1 MSLAAGAASLVSV
14 GQTTAS
20 ISVATPSSAG
30 TAPYTYQWYRSTT
43 TGFSPGGG
51 TLISGATTRAYV
63 DTGLIPGTQ
72 YFYVNVVTDSASP
85 AATANSTQLSV
96 ATTNQVPNQNQF
108 AQTAQVGQV
117 DMPYNYDTIP
127 VQIDVTQSGVIYAGQ
142 AVKLVASSS
151 NGAAANGG
159 TGQVP
164 KVIACAANSDE
175 CFGFINY
182 NQKNVSFAA
191 GQACEISQ
199 AGNVMYLWATAAI
212 VQGAQVQLDLSTVGG
227 VAPKGSAGNDYVG
240 WAFDGAA
247 AAGALIRV
255 RLVVPS
261 FTKFS

>member
-1 MSLAAGAASLVSV
+1 MSLVAGAASLVSV
-14 GQTTAS
+14 GQNIATVT
-20 ISVATPSSAG
+20 VATPSSAG
-30 TAPYTYQWYRSTT
+30 TAPYTYQWYRSTLS
-43 TGFSPGGG
+43 GFSPGGG
-51 TLISGATTRAYV
+51 TLLSGATSRTLN

-72 YFYVNVVTDSASP
+72 YYYVNRVTDSASP
-85 AATANSTQLSV
+85 VAHADSTQLAV
-96 ATTNQVPNQNQF
+96 ATQNQVPNQNQF

-117 DMPYNYDTIP
+117 DMPYNYNTIP
-127 VQIDVTQSGVIYAGQ
+127 VQIDATQSGVIYAGQ

-151 NGAAANGG
+151 NGAASNGG

-164 KVIACAANSDE
+164 KVIACAADTE
-175 CFGFINY
+175 DVFGFINY
-182 NQKNVSFAA
+182 VQKNVSFAA
-191 GQACEISQ
+191 GQAAEISQ
-199 AGNVMYLWATAAI
+199 DGNVMYLWATAAI
-212 VQGAQVQLDLSTVGG
+212 VQGAQVELDLSTVGG